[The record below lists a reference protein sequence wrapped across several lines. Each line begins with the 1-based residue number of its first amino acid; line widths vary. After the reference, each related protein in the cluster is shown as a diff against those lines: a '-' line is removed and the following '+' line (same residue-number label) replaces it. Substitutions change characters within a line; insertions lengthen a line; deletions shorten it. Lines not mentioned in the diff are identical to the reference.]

1 MKIKIFYFLF
11 AFFLVSINI
20 NLGYIVSLSSVGGIS
35 PLTAIKYEAKE
46 LINGNDKTGS
56 NDDGTDNGDCIYK
69 INNTNNAIS
78 HDDRSITMDLGCQA
92 PIATIDIMWKNAD
105 KIEYGYTIQIESKNK
120 SLVKEFDYI
129 SDILPQK
136 VSQTSGTENTAGRY
150 VKLMINEPIGKGI
163 LDSIDNV
170 VVNVDKEKELVG
182 ESDDALWNNKSA
194 GYPPTIEIRDSDN
207 VSSRANLYRIVD
219 GDDLDV
225 TNPNFS
231 FSGTS
236 IVNLKNGKPFSIT
249 VHLKH
254 VEGLDVQFSS
264 VEPTSTVI
272 KSLNDASN
280 MVDKPDEQTFYFS
293 PYVTD
298 PSNKTVYEHENL
310 TIMLATSSE
319 TSVYYKTLAN
329 VLYD

>member
-1 MKIKIFYFLF
+1 MWVNIILSYNVLYGLF
-11 AFFLVSINI
+11 VSNSGLEI
-20 NLGYIVSLSSVGGIS
+20 L
-35 PLTAIKYEAKE
+35 KYDIKE
-46 LINGNDKTGS
+46 LNEYSNNDDKDGND
-56 NDDGTDNGDCIYK
+56 TDHCNHK
-69 INNTNNAIS
+69 PNNANNTIS
-78 HDDRSITMDLGCQA
+78 RDGKSLIIDLGCET
-92 PIATIDIMWKNAD
+92 PIATLDILWRNAEM
-105 KIEYGYTIQIESKNK
+105 INYNYTIQIASKNK
-120 SLVKEFDYI
+120 SLVKEFNYA
-129 SDILPQK
+129 SDLLPQNF
-136 VSQTSGTENTAGRY
+136 SQTSGTENTAGRY
-150 VKLMINEPIGKGI
+150 LKLIINEPIEKGI
-163 LDSIDNV
+163 HDSIDYL
-170 VVNVDKEKELVG
+170 VVNMVKKKELVG

-194 GYPPTIEIRDSDN
+194 LYPPTIEIRDSDN

-231 FSGTS
+231 FSDTS

-310 TIMLATSSE
+310 MIMLATSSE